1 MAYPASCT
9 SSASSR
15 RASLPRWRWQSASGG
30 SPQLETGAVLSSR
43 QNYGGLRMKILLTGS
58 RGYIGTVMAP
68 FLLKAGHEVVGID
81 TDLYRRCTFGSWR
94 ESIHTIEKDVRELR
108 VADLRG
114 FDAVI
119 HLAALSND
127 PLGDLDPD
135 LTYDINH
142 LGSVRLAAL
151 AKEAGVGRFAF
162 ASSCSNYGAA
172 GDEPVDEESQLNP
185 VTAYGESKVR
195 VERDVAP
202 MADDSFSPTFLRC
215 ATAYGASP
223 RLRFDIVLNNLVAW
237 AFASGKVFLKSDGS
251 PWRPIVHIEDISR
264 AFLTVLSAPR
274 EAVHAQAFN
283 VGRNDQNYRIREIAQ
298 IVKETVPGC
307 EIAFADDAGPD
318 KRNYRADFSKVG
330 RMLPGF
336 QPQWDARK
344 GAKQLYELYKA
355 IGLKL
360 EDFEGPRYRRIDQI
374 KLLIAS
380 GQLRSDLR
388 WNPQT
393 VAA

>member
-1 MAYPASCT
+1 M
-9 SSASSR
+9 R
-15 RASLPRWRWQSASGG
+15 
-30 SPQLETGAVLSSR
+30 
-43 QNYGGLRMKILLTGS
+43 ILLTGS

-68 FLLKAGHEVVGID
+68 FLQGAGHDVVGLD
-81 TDLYRRCTFGSWR
+81 TDLYRRSTFGQWR
-94 ESIHTIEKDVRELR
+94 ETIRTIEKDVRAVDR
-108 VADLRG
+108 SDLRG

-127 PLGDLDPD
+127 PLGDLNPQ
-135 LTYDINH
+135 LTYDVNH
-142 LGSVRLAAL
+142 LASVHLAEVAR
-151 AKEAGVGRFAF
+151 AAGVPRFAF

-172 GDEPVDEESQLNP
+172 GDDPVDETSALNP

-195 VERDVAP
+195 VERDVVKLAS
-202 MADDSFSPTFLRC
+202 DEFTPTFLRC
-215 ATAYGASP
+215 ATAYGVSP

-237 AFASGKVFLKSDGS
+237 AFTSGKVFLKSDGT
-251 PWRPIVHIEDISR
+251 PWRPIAHIEDLSR
-264 AFLTVLSAPR
+264 AFLTVVTAPR

-318 KRNYRADFSKVG
+318 KRNYRADFSKIARV
-330 RMLPGF
+330 LPGF

-344 GAKQLYELYKA
+344 GAKQLYDAYKA

-360 EDFEGPRYRRIDQI
+360 EDFEGKRFRRIDQI
-374 KLLIAS
+374 K
-380 GQLRSDLR
+380 QLMAEGALGADLR
-388 WNPQT
+388 WVSQPS
-393 VAA
+393 AA

>member
-1 MAYPASCT
+1 M
-9 SSASSR
+9 R
-15 RASLPRWRWQSASGG
+15 
-30 SPQLETGAVLSSR
+30 
-43 QNYGGLRMKILLTGS
+43 ILLTGS

-68 FLLKAGHEVVGID
+68 FLLDAGHEVVGID
-81 TDLYRRCTFGSWR
+81 TDLYRRSTFGPWR
-94 ESIHTIEKDVRELR
+94 ESIRTLCKDVREIQ

-127 PLGDLDPD
+127 PLGDLNPE
-135 LTYDINH
+135 LTYEINH
-142 LGSVRLAAL
+142 LASVRLAEQ
-151 AKEAGVGRFAF
+151 AKAAGVRRFAF

-172 GDEPVDEESQLNP
+172 GDEPVDEEAALRP

-195 VERDVAP
+195 VERDVSRL
-202 MADDSFSPTFLRC
+202 ADDSFSPTFLRC

-237 AFASGKVFLKSDGS
+237 AFTSGKVFLKSDGT

-264 AFLTVLSAPR
+264 AFLAVLSAPR

-307 EIAFADDAGPD
+307 EIAFADGAGPD
-318 KRNYRADFSKVG
+318 KRNYRADFSKIG
-330 RMLPGF
+330 RLLPAF
-336 QPQWDARK
+336 QPKWDARK
-344 GAKQLYELYKA
+344 GARQLYETYKA
-355 IGLKL
+355 LGLKL
-360 EDFEGPRYRRIDQI
+360 EDFEGPRYRRIDQL
-374 KLLIAS
+374 K
-380 GQLRSDLR
+380 QLMGMGNLGPDLR
-388 WNPQT
+388 WLSEPI
-393 VAA
+393 AA